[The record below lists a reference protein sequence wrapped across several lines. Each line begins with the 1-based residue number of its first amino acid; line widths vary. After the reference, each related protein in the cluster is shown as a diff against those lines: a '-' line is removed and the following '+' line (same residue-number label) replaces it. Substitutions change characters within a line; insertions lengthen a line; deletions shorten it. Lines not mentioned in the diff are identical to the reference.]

1 MEFWFLFPTGVLIA
15 TLAMSS
21 GIAGSNFWALVYLL
35 GLALEP
41 RVAFWMSLLT
51 MLFGFGS
58 GVVGHWRAGTLDRQ
72 WVARYAPW
80 VVPAAA
86 VGAWLSTRL
95 PVQSLLL
102 AFAAFVVSYGLF
114 LLREFLIGRAE
125 RPPRDGIAWPGGLL
139 AGFLQGLIAT
149 GSGITLL
156 PLLLR
161 QRGIANHRTAVGT
174 TVALVFLASLTS
186 ALARLDAA
194 LWNALVASQTQVF
207 AMISFAAPGVV
218 IGGQL
223 GPRLSHHISRR
234 HLRLYLGLLLLLVGG
249 LLTLRALGG

>member
-1 MEFWFLFPTGVLIA
+1 MEYWFLFPTGIVIA
-15 TLAMSS
+15 TVAMSS

-35 GLALEP
+35 GVALEP

-58 GVVGHWRAGTLDRQ
+58 GVVGHWRTGTLDRG
-72 WVARYAPW
+72 WVARYAPL
-80 VVPAAA
+80 VIPAAA

-95 PVQSLLL
+95 PIKSLLL
-102 AFAAFVVSYGLF
+102 AFAGFVLLYGLV
-114 LLREFLIGRAE
+114 LLREFFAGTPE

-139 AGFLQGLIAT
+139 AGFLQGVIAT

-161 QRGIANHRTAVGT
+161 QRGIANHATAVGT

-186 ALARLDAA
+186 ALARLDAVLWSA
-194 LWNALVASQTQVF
+194 LLESRAQVL
-207 AMISFAAPGVV
+207 AMISCAAPGVI

-223 GPRLSHHISRR
+223 GPRLSHYIPRR
-234 HLRLYLGLLLLLVGG
+234 YLRFYVGLLLLVVGS
-249 LLTLRALGG
+249 LLTLRALSL